1 MNEPFDFPEDY
12 DSWDR
17 QQQTSWKMDQAKRQL
32 GIVDDTAPIVERV
45 SDAVA
50 PRVDASS
57 RRNRQEAARAGM
69 GHEVSDPTQ
78 DATPL
83 SREAH
88 AMLANYGYG
97 GLGFKTYGEALG
109 HVRGTAQ
116 YLGLHAGSGKDLGS
130 RRGLSDDAERAGAMV
145 ADESAIARGHTVAG
159 NHARLVDELHTLHLG
174 MVSQMQRSYTGYG
187 TGSYVN
193 PSEDINPFDNRDKAT
208 RPTVLQGG
216 AERPNDAG
224 DLPKDHANIIKERA
238 VQALG
243 EPKVASNRRK
253 GKNASNTGRQP
264 SDTRSTTFL
273 MPAVPKTPL
282 VLAPNRYELAELER
296 HSNILKQQELIGDLA
311 DINARKRESRTGS
324 MIGSAT
330 SSREGFSGVGV
341 ARPINAPE
349 HMPRRLTAQ
358 EVQAQQ
364 EAQTMREQTA
374 SSEPLRMWSDKVTGG
389 TTQEVPPTP
398 PPNQRVDSGQPLGVQ
413 MPDGSVKPVAN
424 GRRGDFLIGGTGGR
438 IMDRLPNT
446 QYPVVEM

>member
-1 MNEPFDFPEDY
+1 MNNPFDFPEDY

-17 QQQTSWKMDQAKRQL
+17 NTQTQWKMDQAKRQL
-32 GIVDDTAPIVERV
+32 GIVDDSAPIVERV
-45 SDAVA
+45 EEAVA

-97 GLGFKTYGEALG
+97 SLKFKTYGEALG
-109 HVRGTAQ
+109 HVRGTAK
-116 YLGLHAGSGKDLGS
+116 YLGLHAGSGKNLSS

-159 NHARLVDELHTLHLG
+159 NHARLIDELHTLHLG

-187 TGSYVN
+187 TGSYIN
-193 PSEDINPFDNRDKAT
+193 PSEDINPFDNRNKAT
-208 RPTVLQGG
+208 RPTVIQGG
-216 AERPNDAG
+216 AEEPNDAG
-224 DLPKDHANIIKERA
+224 DLPEDHARILEERSDKTKQKRGKT
-238 VQALG
+238 V
-243 EPKVASNRRK
+243 SND
-253 GKNASNTGRQP
+253 GRQP
-264 SDTRSTTFL
+264 STTRSTTFL
-273 MPAVPKTPL
+273 MPSVPKTPL

-296 HSNILKQQELIGDLA
+296 HANVLKQQEMISDLA

-330 SSREGFSGVGV
+330 ASREGFSGVGV
-341 ARPINAPE
+341 ARPINRPE
-349 HMPRRLTAQ
+349 QMPRPATAQ
-358 EVQAQQ
+358 EIQLQKDK
-364 EAQTMREQTA
+364 EAQ
-374 SSEPLRMWSDKVTGG
+374 RM
-389 TTQEVPPTP
+389 QELEKERANTPPT
-398 PPNQRVDSGQPLGVQ
+398 PNQRVDTGQSLGVQ
-413 MPDGSVKPVAN
+413 MPDGSVKPVPED
-424 GRRGDFLIGGTGGR
+424 RRSHFMIGGTGGR
-438 IMDRLPNT
+438 LLDRLPNT

>member
-1 MNEPFDFPEDY
+1 MNNPFDFPEDY

-17 QQQTSWKMDQAKRQL
+17 NTQTQWKMDQAKRQL
-32 GIVDDTAPIVERV
+32 GIVDDTTPIVERV
-45 SDAVA
+45 EEAVA

-97 GLGFKTYGEALG
+97 SLGFKTYGEALG
-109 HVRGTAQ
+109 HVRNTAK
-116 YLGLHAGSGKDLGS
+116 YLGLHAGSGKNLSS

-145 ADESAIARGHTVAG
+145 ADESASARGHTVAG
-159 NHARLVDELHTLHLG
+159 NHARLIDELHTLHLG
-174 MVSQMQRSYTGYG
+174 MVSQMEKSFTGYG
-187 TGSYVN
+187 TGSYIN
-193 PSEDINPFDNRDKAT
+193 PSEDINPFDTRDKAT

-216 AERPNDAG
+216 AETPNDAG
-224 DLPKDHANIIKERA
+224 DLPGDHARILRERA
-238 VQALG
+238 IQALG
-243 EPKVASNRRK
+243 EPKVAPTRRR

-296 HSNILKQQELIGDLA
+296 HANVLKQQEMISDLA
-311 DINARKRESRTGS
+311 DINARKRESRVGS

-330 SSREGFSGVGV
+330 ASREGFSGVGV
-341 ARPINAPE
+341 ARPINRPE
-349 HMPRRLTAQ
+349 HTPRPMTAQ
-358 EVQAQQ
+358 EIQLRQQQ
-364 EAQTMREQTA
+364 EEAKRMQTA
-374 SSEPLRMWSDKVTGG
+374 SE
-389 TTQEVPPTP
+389 TTTPPT
-398 PPNQRVDSGQPLGVQ
+398 PNQRVDTGQALGVQ
-413 MPDGSVKPVAN
+413 MPDGSVKPVPED
-424 GRRGDFLIGGTGGR
+424 RRSNFMIGGTGGR
-438 IMDRLPNT
+438 LLDRLPNT